1 MSDVREV
8 SEWHEAMEGSLTVA
22 GERLSDAMADLIN
35 ATGMPAAMVR
45 VVDSLAKAT
54 VAVQYMATHARLSLT
69 PEYQE
74 LKRAADAEEQGSPDA
89 WFRTEPARAPRRD
102 AHAADR
108 RNAPSGHAVIIS
120 RKCARWFC

>member
-22 GERLSDAMADLIN
+22 GERLSDAMADLIE

-74 LKRAADAEEQGSPDA
+74 LKRAADAEERDTPDA
-89 WFRTEPARAPRRD
+89 WFARNRIALHVEVHMPPITASHRRTRGP
-102 AHAADR
+102 
-108 RNAPSGHAVIIS
+108 
-120 RKCARWFC
+120 KL